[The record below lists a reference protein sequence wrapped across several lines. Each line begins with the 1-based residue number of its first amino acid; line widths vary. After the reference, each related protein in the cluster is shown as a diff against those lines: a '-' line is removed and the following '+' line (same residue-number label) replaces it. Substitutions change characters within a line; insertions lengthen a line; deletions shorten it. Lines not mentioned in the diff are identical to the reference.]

1 MEEKGNESRK
11 KAAAAAMMLW
21 LGMGLGLTGCGR
33 EDAGKELSDAR
44 QTQNPAAGD
53 ATESLNGDLEVSAGA
68 GVNGSLETS
77 AGVGDATES
86 PEGDMEVP
94 SGAGNGAE
102 GMGRPLDGAEDDTE
116 DTKVILDGAEY
127 DIRWTKVILDGVE
140 YDIADK
146 ADLVN
151 AISGIQE
158 VGGYWI
164 VTGHINPN
172 RSWYGFYNRESG
184 RWEKEIFGEYIAW
197 DDSAGTAAAGFTLD
211 SIIYTVDSGGF
222 DCDGNLIGRVELDSE
237 EFEYICGLSRKDSQ
251 AEIQIQNAEVERRT
265 ITMDLP

>member
-1 MEEKGNESRK
+1 MEEKGNGSRK

-21 LGMGLGLTGCGR
+21 LGMGLVLTGCGR
-33 EDAGKELSDAR
+33 EDAGKEFSDAR
-44 QTQNPAAGD
+44 QTQNSAAGD
-53 ATESLNGDLEVSAGA
+53 ITG
-68 GVNGSLETS
+68 
-77 AGVGDATES
+77 S

-94 SGAGNGAE
+94 SGAGDITGSPGGDMEVPSEAGNGAE

-127 DIRWTKVILDGVE
+127 DTRWTKVILDGVE

-146 ADLVN
+146 VDLVN

-164 VTGHINPN
+164 VEGHINPK

-184 RWEKEIFGEYIAW
+184 QWEKEIFGEYIAW
-197 DDSAGTAAAGFTLD
+197 DDSAGTEAAGFPLD
-211 SIIYTVDSGGF
+211 SIVYTVDNGIF
-222 DCDGNLIGRVELDSE
+222 DCDGNVIGRVELDSE

-265 ITMDLP
+265 ITMGLP